1 MAKEIWNEGRVVGYS
16 AYELYVK
23 QHLAVEGPDGL
34 PPASEAQ
41 WLASSL
47 AMGSSLLLKIPAS
60 PSGTTENQH
69 YSIDIP
75 LPKDSRL
82 GAANTIVASFFDG
95 EGNFPS
101 TNVTGVN
108 EGLQSNFWADKITDY
123 GSLILNNSNS
133 SPNSDGTN
141 IPQSTPQDP
150 STWSDNLKAK
160 LVNYM
165 KIIDGIVIQPGEWYE
180 VGSDRVASTS
190 QKPPEKDEI
199 QNLALKPTI
208 RLHIKGNINGNF
220 PRVLLTAFTIRNV
233 LAGTSNTSTSTSP
246 ELKASGSTAPQ
257 DGDFLG
263 PTAYPWANKIIF
275 SVPNSYIAY
284 FMSDKYMRRIP
295 ANTQTKS
302 IKDTAVIDMN
312 RGYNDP
318 TYPDNDTAD
327 KGTAIDPHWFYSQ
340 TRQARLLKLPDYTN
354 CEVPYT
360 VDDFSTL
367 GDGTSVLTVY
377 EKKSIFPPALY
388 GTFVNA
394 KGTDYLSPL
403 DCVAPGSVK
412 MFIDDNGNVMND
424 YENTFPG
431 TVSMN
436 KDSTTGEIS
445 TIININGVPTK
456 VPVAS
461 LGIGN
466 FGNSKFVKIK
476 VGNKTVKALSV
487 SNDIGT
493 NNQEP
498 TSYLTDGG
506 GGTLTPKGKFN
517 WNDLTQALSQNKF
530 IDILKTGLKA
540 GNYINITNNSDGSY
554 TINNTA
560 PLTKSSLTDMLQ
572 TILKAGD
579 GISITKN
586 GNTFTITNTKPNNI
600 SGISYHYIKA
610 NKTSGGKKV
619 FSVVMGSNFCGA
631 KESWDVKGYSAS
643 SGGTG
648 VHYIGFVD
656 DTTYVNKV
664 VRIGVNCGS
673 LVQNQNTG
681 LYDGVI
687 YFKIDFDGTIS
698 GTGVHLANKNMNG
711 TDDRASFFA
720 FSHSNIS
727 NTTRAKK
734 ASIIRI
740 EFQDSIKVNGKSIWG
755 DLSTRTPYWN
765 TYKESLWNVREVYN
779 TGKSGTAKYAYW
791 NPGGSFFPAL
801 NMMGPD
807 NKNNPWGTVKG
818 GSNYHYYTLYAS
830 AYYDGYNTQL
840 SHWATKGGHI
850 FGPWLNMRVEWACN
864 VKGVNKDA
872 ILALAD

>member
-101 TNVTGVN
+101 TNVAGVN

-165 KIIDGIVIQPGEWYE
+165 KVIDGIVIQPGEWYE

-190 QKPPEKDEI
+190 QKPPEKDEV

-208 RLHIKGNINGNF
+208 RLRIKGNINGNF
-220 PRVLLTAFTIRNV
+220 PLVLLTAFTIRNV
-233 LAGTSNTSTSTSP
+233 LAGTSNTSTATSP
-246 ELKASGSTAPQ
+246 ELKDSGSTAPQ

-284 FMSDKYMRRIP
+284 FMSDKYQRSLPVGTSNKLI
-295 ANTQTKS
+295 A
-302 IKDTAVIDMN
+302 DTPVIDMN
-312 RGYNDP
+312 KGSNSN
-318 TYPDNDTAD
+318 PDTSNQN
-327 KGTAIDPHWFYSQ
+327 GTAIDPHWFYNQPVEGSR
-340 TRQARLLKLPDYTN
+340 TKLPSGYKQG
-354 CEVPYT
+354 EIEYT
-360 VDDFSTL
+360 VNDFSTL

-412 MFIDDNGNVMND
+412 MFIDDDGTVMND

-498 TSYLTDGG
+498 TSYLTNGEGG
-506 GGTLTPKGKFN
+506 ILTPKSKFN
-517 WNDLTQALSQNKF
+517 WNTLTQALSQNKF

-540 GNYINITNNSDGSY
+540 GNYINITNDSDGSY
-554 TINNTA
+554 TVNNTA
-560 PLTKSSLTDMLQ
+560 PLTLSALITFLKQ
-572 TILKAGD
+572 ILKSGN
-579 GISITKN
+579 GINIEEENNK
-586 GNTFTITNTKPNNI
+586 FTITNTLPNNPA
-600 SGISYHYIKA
+600 GISYHYIKA
-610 NKTSGGKKV
+610 SNSALDVK
-619 FSVVMGSNFCGA
+619 MRSNFQGA
-631 KESWDVKGYSAS
+631 KENAEITTSGTYKNFVSA
-643 SGGTG
+643 
-648 VHYIGFVD
+648 
-656 DTTYVNKV
+656 TTYVKNV

-673 LVQNQNTG
+673 LVKNSAGT
-681 LYDGVI
+681 YDGII
-687 YFKIDFDGTIS
+687 YFKIDFDGTMDKKS
-698 GTGVHLANKNMNG
+698 VHLANKNMSDG
-711 TDDRASFFA
+711 ADHKKHPDMFA
-720 FSHSNIS
+720 FSHSQLS
-727 NTTRAKK
+727 TLSRAKQ
-734 ASIIRI
+734 ASII
-740 EFQDSIKVNGKSIWG
+740 SVKCVPKMVGGKNIWG
-755 DLSTRTPYWN
+755 NVMEKTPYWN
-765 TYKESLWNVREVYN
+765 TYKNSLWNLKEVYKKD
-779 TGKSGTAKYAYW
+779 GKYHTW
-791 NPGGSFFPAL
+791 HPGCSFFPAL
-801 NMMGPD
+801 GFMKAD
-807 NKNNPWGTVKG
+807 SEKNPWKG
-818 GSNYHYYTLYAS
+818 YFTLYS
-830 AYYDGYNTQL
+830 SGYFDGYNMQL
-840 SHWATKGGHI
+840 DRWASKGGHI
-850 FGPWLNMRVEWACN
+850 YSSWLNMHAEWACN
-864 VKGVNKDA
+864 VKGANKTE
-872 ILALAD
+872 IMKLT